1 MKKLLGLA
9 VLILSFSASHL
20 TYAQVDCTST
30 CRCSIGWTVLD
41 SGCEY
46 TYDCYDIGHQSCQ
59 PGYNHC
65 CYYELGYCNNGTS
78 CQPTFEFRSCYRD
91 TCNY

>member
-1 MKKLLGLA
+1 MKQLLGIA
-9 VLILSFSASHL
+9 ILILSFSASHL
-20 TYAQVDCTST
+20 TYSQVECTST
-30 CRCSIGWTVLD
+30 CVTVV
-41 SGCEY
+41 CELATGIQY
-46 TYDCYDIGHQSCQ
+46 RPTNAAPDIGHQSCQ

-65 CYYELGYCNNGTS
+65 CYYELGYCDNGTS